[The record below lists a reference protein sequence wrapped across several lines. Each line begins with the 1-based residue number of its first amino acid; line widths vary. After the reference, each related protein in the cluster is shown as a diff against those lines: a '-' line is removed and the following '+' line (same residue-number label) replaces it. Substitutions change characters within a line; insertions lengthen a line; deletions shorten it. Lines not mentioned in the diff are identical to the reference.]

1 LGWGFGWVVEGAEG
15 CKAGFWEGCVWA
27 EGFVY
32 LRGLL
37 VYVMWRGCGIAYW
50 YTGWAGDAYYRN
62 GCSTGC
68 GGEGVDCGVRI

>member
-1 LGWGFGWVVEGAEG
+1 MGGGFGWVVEGAED

-37 VYVMWRGCGIAYW
+37 VCVMRRGAGLH
-50 YTGWAGDAYYRN
+50 TGTLAGPETRTTAMAALPGAVERA
-62 GCSTGC
+62 
-68 GGEGVDCGVRI
+68 